1 MEISFNSEWKKKK
14 RRKKCNL
21 FSLFFSDE
29 TIESP
34 ITKTLIEDDF
44 LVEKWNN
51 FTVSV
56 YN

>member
-1 MEISFNSEWKKKK
+1 MEIWKYPLIVSEKKKK

-44 LVEKWNN
+44 LVEK
-51 FTVSV
+51 
-56 YN
+56 